1 MVIRWPMERAAYC
14 KRRRSVSLPRIWPP
28 CPHRPAFLIL
38 PLRRLHQFNDDLSLS
53 VLVKGCGNG
62 TPQSGLHALDELRE
76 AGELLGHELL
86 GDLVLELQ
94 RLFVELGGRLA
105 DEDFRRSE

>member
-1 MVIRWPMERAAYC
+1 MKAGEFAQLLLRLMENIRSIIA
-14 KRRRSVSLPRIWPP
+14 
-28 CPHRPAFLIL
+28 
-38 PLRRLHQFNDDLSLS
+38 LRCLHQFNDELCLS

-62 TPQSGLHALDELRE
+62 TPRSGLHALDELRE

-86 GDLVLELQ
+86 GDLILELQ
-94 RLFVELGGRLA
+94 RLFVELGGCLA